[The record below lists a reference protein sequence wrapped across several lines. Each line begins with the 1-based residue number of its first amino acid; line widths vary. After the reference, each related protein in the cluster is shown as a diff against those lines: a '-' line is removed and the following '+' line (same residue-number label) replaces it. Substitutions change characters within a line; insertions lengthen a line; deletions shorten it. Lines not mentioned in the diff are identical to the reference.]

1 MLQITSQSAHGF
13 QLSEFRD
20 HVGIGYTDDDPAL
33 QRSLDTA
40 VTYWEHATHHYTRN
54 TTFTLDWYTTVQV
67 VPASGGTLTMSSVTD
82 LAPDGTTSATVTSS
96 WFLNRSLGQHFVQLT
111 DIGTFKQ
118 NYRYT
123 GTFSVAAA
131 PVDSTVKA
139 AIYGLGNHFFTYRSA
154 GEEVSVYNVPF
165 TVRAIIQMHSRGIM

>member
-1 MLQITSQSAHGF
+1 
-13 QLSEFRD
+13 
-20 HVGIGYTDDDPAL
+20 
-33 QRSLDTA
+33 
-40 VTYWEHATHHYTRN
+40 
-54 TTFTLDWYTTVQV
+54 
-67 VPASGGTLTMSSVTD
+67 MSSVTD

-111 DIGTFKQ
+111 DTGTFKQ

-131 PVDSTVKA
+131 TVDSTVKA
-139 AIYGLGNHFFTYRSA
+139 AIYGLGQHFFTYRSA

>member
-40 VTYWEHATHHYTRN
+40 VTYWEHATHHYTRD
-54 TTFTLDWYTTVQV
+54 TTFTLDWYSTVQL
-67 VPASGGTLTMSSVTD
+67 VPASGGTLTMSSVTS

-111 DIGTFKQ
+111 DTGTFKQ

-123 GTFSVAAA
+123 GTFSLTA
-131 PVDSTVKA
+131 DSIVPDVKA
-139 AIYGLGNHFFTYRSA
+139 AIYGLGHHLFTYRSVA
-154 GEEVSVYNVPF
+154 EEVAVHTVPF
-165 TVRAIIQMHSRGIM
+165 SVRAIIGLYQKGSL